1 MARLQ
6 ITMNAEESAIFFLPR
21 TFANERAPM
30 AARRMAYY
38 LFRDQALPYAAPGA
52 ATKDRIRGEGGRRA
66 QDDTDIPG
74 SYYRMPWSHFA
85 SDSEFV
91 AAKGA
96 MLGRLAKIFPER
108 MNAWAVKGTKVDPLG
123 GLEGPPLER
132 TATYFAEVARRAVD
146 VPGTP
151 VVWGFPSPIP
161 SNRYR
166 DAENGFI
173 DRESLIS
180 MKRLISET
188 YNLGLN
194 DFRAGIG
201 RSYLNLYA
209 RGTCTYFEKKN
220 NNTRAFWEFD
230 VRDVAIRFRDNFDF
244 EGLQWLGLFDSERFI
259 RDVESFGAATG
270 ATLLTNK
277 SFRDFAEDFLP
288 RYNAAVAKDNLC
300 VVAAARLPELICVE
314 GLSVCELTSL
324 HQKFKV
330 KLSK

>member
-6 ITMNAEESAIFFLPR
+6 ITMSAEESAIFFLPR
-21 TFANERAPM
+21 TLANERAPM

-38 LFRDQALPYAAPGA
+38 LFRDQALPYEAPGA
-52 ATKDRIRGEGGRRA
+52 ATKDRIRGEGGRRP

-96 MLGRLAKIFPER
+96 MLGRLAKMFPER
-108 MNAWAVKGTKVDPLG
+108 MTAWAVKGTKIDPSG

-132 TATYFAEVARRAVD
+132 TATYFAEIARRAVD
-146 VPGTP
+146 TPGTP

-166 DAENGFI
+166 DAENGFV

-180 MKRLISET
+180 AEQLMSDA

-209 RGTCTYFEKKN
+209 RGTCTYFEKDN
-220 NNTRAFWEFD
+220 LARAFWEFD
-230 VRDVAIRFRDNFDF
+230 VRDVAIRFRDSFDF
-244 EGLQWLGLFDSERFI
+244 KGFQALGFYDSERFI
-259 RDVESFGAATG
+259 RNIQSFGTATG